1 LNNLALPAAYITVET
16 IPKLG
21 SGKSDF
27 ATAKEI
33 ARQALFQNTSQ

>member
-1 LNNLALPAAYITVET
+1 MKPTELLKVDE

-27 ATAKEI
+27 KRAKEM
-33 ARQALFQNTSQ
+33 ALVAI

>member
-1 LNNLALPAAYITVET
+1 MHPLMLPARLLKVDA

-27 ATAKEI
+27 KLAKTI
-33 ARQALFQNTSQ
+33 ALEMAA